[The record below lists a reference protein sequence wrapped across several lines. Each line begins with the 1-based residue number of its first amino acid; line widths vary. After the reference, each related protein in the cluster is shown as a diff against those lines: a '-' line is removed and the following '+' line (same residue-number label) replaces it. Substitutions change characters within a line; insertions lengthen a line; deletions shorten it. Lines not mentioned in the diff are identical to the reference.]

1 MIDVRLLD
9 NMKSRPVINEAGH
22 VIVSPE
28 LWKLLIDI
36 VENSIYLPCKVGD
49 TVYKLWY
56 HPCHLGE
63 THPDSYD
70 CCGCEDECDLKL
82 AITEVVVPNERF
94 IVENF
99 IFQYN
104 VVYYLN
110 RKDAE
115 KALSLYQTEGHK

>member
-9 NMKSRPVINEAGH
+9 NMKSRPAINEAGH

-36 VENSIYLPCKVGD
+36 VENSVYLPCKVGD
-49 TVYKLWY
+49 TVYKLQY
-56 HPCHLGE
+56 QPCNQSNSEGNLE
-63 THPDSYD
+63 
-70 CCGCEDECDLKL
+70 LVV
-82 AITEVVVPNERF
+82 IEVVVPNERF

-110 RKDAE
+110 REDAE